1 MPDINELIIN
11 ISTIVISFF
20 IFMIYL
26 TIFIIHIKKSILK
39 KGYFT
44 IVFTQIILESFIIL
58 AILCISIFPLI
69 KFIENKNIC
78 FTILILIYNFCY
90 ICDILY
96 NIQSLLIL
104 IFKNKKPEDK
114 EDLEYDLYDNE
125 EKSGIEKI
133 KIDESSYAVHHIF
146 SFLLSGIE
154 TIFFYFFSLMKKD
167 DKDEMYKDNHAWY
180 FYFLGEKGNLKIL
193 SFFFVN
199 VIYFISALAYCF
211 KKDNLNSLKLK
222 NYSIYCLV
230 SSLLNFIY
238 PAKII
243 LLKIIGNKINDTI
256 LIFMIYI
263 YFSLSL
269 VYLIYTCYYRLNC
282 YYVQFVLG
290 SKDNH
295 FCSKLLF
302 GLKIIFACSRIP
314 DLNFADFN
322 SNFIF
327 HSLTGKIDIKD
338 VSNDNNQKN
347 TSLSHSISYIEE
359 ESK

>member
-1 MPDINELIIN
+1 MSDINQLIIN

-58 AILCISIFPLI
+58 EILCISIFPLI
-69 KFIENKNIC
+69 KFTEKKNIC

-104 IFKNKKPEDK
+104 FFKDKKSGDK
-114 EDLEYDLYDNE
+114 EDFEYDLYDNE

-146 SFLLSGIE
+146 SFLLSGIQ
-154 TIFFYFFSLMKKD
+154 TIFFYFFFLVKKD
-167 DKDEMYKDNHAWY
+167 NVEEMNQIDTYAWY
-180 FYFLGEKGNLKIL
+180 YYFLGKENDLKIL
-193 SFFFVN
+193 SFFSTN

-211 KKDNLNSLKLK
+211 KKDNINSLKLK

-243 LLKIIGNKINDTI
+243 LLKIIENKINETI
-256 LIFMIYI
+256 LIYI
-263 YFSLSL
+263 YFLLSL
-269 VYLIYTCYYRLNC
+269 IYLIYTCFYRLNC
-282 YYVQFVLG
+282 YYIQFVLG
-290 SKDNH
+290 SKENH
-295 FCSKLLF
+295 FCGKLLF
-302 GLKIIFACSRIP
+302 GLKIIFACSKIP

-322 SNFIF
+322 SNFLF
-327 HSLTGKIDIKD
+327 HSLTGIIDIKD
-338 VSNDNNQKN
+338 ASNDTNQKN
-347 TSLSHSISYIEE
+347 NSLSNSISYIEE
-359 ESK
+359 

>member
-1 MPDINELIIN
+1 MEKKMDIDKLIIN
-11 ISTIVISFF
+11 ISTIVISFH

-58 AILCISIFPLI
+58 ALLCISILS
-69 KFIENKNIC
+69 FIDFKEDKTKNIC
-78 FTILILIYNFCY
+78 FSILILIYTFCY
-90 ICDILY
+90 ICDIFY
-96 NIQSLLIL
+96 NILSLFIL
-104 IFKNKKPEDK
+104 IFKNKKSDK
-114 EDLEYDLYDNE
+114 EDLEYDLYDTE

-133 KIDESSYAVHHIF
+133 KIDESSYTIHHIF
-146 SFLLSGIE
+146 SFLLSGIQ
-154 TIFFYFFSLMKKD
+154 TTFFYFFYLRTND
-167 DKDEMYKDNHAWY
+167 RIDIHLWY
-180 FYFLGEKGNLKIL
+180 YYFLGTENNLKYL
-193 SFFFVN
+193 FFFCIN

-211 KKDNLNSLKLK
+211 KKDNINSFKLK

-243 LLKIIGNKINDTI
+243 LLKIFKNRINDRI
-256 LIFMIYI
+256 LIYNYFPLTLLYFM
-263 YFSLSL
+263 
-269 VYLIYTCYYRLNC
+269 YTCLYRLNC

-290 SKDNH
+290 SEKNH

-302 GLKIIFACSRIP
+302 GLKIIFVCTKIP

-322 SNFIF
+322 SNFLF
-327 HSLTGKIDIKD
+327 HSLTGTIDIKD
-338 VSNDNNQKN
+338 IPNESKKNN
-347 TSLSHSISYIEE
+347 SHSNSISFLED
-359 ESK
+359 

>member
-1 MPDINELIIN
+1 MSDINQLIIN

-58 AILCISIFPLI
+58 AILCISIFSLNI
-69 KFIENKNIC
+69 FTEIKNIC

-104 IFKNKKPEDK
+104 IFKNKKPGDK

-125 EKSGIEKI
+125 EKSGLEKI
-133 KIDESSYAVHHIF
+133 KIDESSYAAHHIF
-146 SFLLSGIE
+146 SFLLSGIQ
-154 TIFFYFFSLMKKD
+154 TTFFYFLFLDGIKID
-167 DKDEMYKDNHAWY
+167 AHAWY
-180 FYFLGEKGNLKIL
+180 YYFLGKENNLKIL
-193 SFFFVN
+193 SFFSIN

-211 KKDNLNSLKLK
+211 KKDNINSLKLK

-243 LLKIIGNKINDTI
+243 LLKIIENKINETI
-256 LIFMIYI
+256 LIYI
-263 YFSLSL
+263 YFLLSL
-269 VYLIYTCYYRLNC
+269 IYLIYTCFYRLNC
-282 YYVQFVLG
+282 YYIQFVLG
-290 SKDNH
+290 SKENH
-295 FCSKLLF
+295 FCGKLLF
-302 GLKIIFACSRIP
+302 GLKIIFACSKIP

-322 SNFIF
+322 SNFLF
-327 HSLTGKIDIKD
+327 HSLTGIIDIKD
-338 VSNDNNQKN
+338 VSNDTNQKN
-347 TSLSHSISYIEE
+347 NSLSNSISYIEE
-359 ESK
+359 